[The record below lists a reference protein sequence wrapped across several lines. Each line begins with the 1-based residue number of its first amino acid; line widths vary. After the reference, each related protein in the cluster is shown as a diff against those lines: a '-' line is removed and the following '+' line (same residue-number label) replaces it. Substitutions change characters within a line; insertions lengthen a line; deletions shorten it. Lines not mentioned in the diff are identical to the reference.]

1 MWKSKHNTI
10 ILIILLILSF
20 AYNTNAFFFYLIKWF
35 RGSNGITNRHIKQRA
50 MQEGLTLKTKI
61 KGC

>member
-20 AYNTNAFFFYLIKWF
+20 AYNTNAFFFYLND
-35 RGSNGITNRHIKQRA
+35 SEVQ
-50 MQEGLTLKTKI
+50 ME
-61 KGC
+61 